1 MSYSPFSSMALEAVL
16 SVLELALDSS
26 AKPPEFS
33 SYGEVEQDKKLP
45 SHTHFN
51 IITSK
56 VIS

>member
-1 MSYSPFSSMALEAVL
+1 MALEAVL